1 MLLWPRWSDRLEAAG
16 EIGVARCYLYNKHC
30 KAPLSCSNTPRPKTV
45 EEVWKLAT
53 PERFEAYQSNG
64 GGSASMIDHYY
75 DKLLSVSRPPP
86 AIVQNPFLEKQ
97 ALEST
102 GPLLEVCLMF
112 GRNGEVPVGFI
123 EDMAKKHG
131 LISSTK

>member
-1 MLLWPRWSDRLEAAG
+1 
-16 EIGVARCYLYNKHC
+16 
-30 KAPLSCSNTPRPKTV
+30 
-45 EEVWKLAT
+45 
-53 PERFEAYQSNG
+53 
-64 GGSASMIDHYY
+64 MIDHYY

-86 AIVQNPFLEKQ
+86 EIVQNPYLEKQ

-102 GPLLEVCLMF
+102 GPLLKVCLMF
-112 GRNGEVPVGFI
+112 GRNGEVPVEFI